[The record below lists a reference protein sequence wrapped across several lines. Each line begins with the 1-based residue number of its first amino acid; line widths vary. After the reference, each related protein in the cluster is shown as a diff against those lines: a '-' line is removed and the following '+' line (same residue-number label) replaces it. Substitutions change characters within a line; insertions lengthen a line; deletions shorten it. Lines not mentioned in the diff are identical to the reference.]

1 MIQRNKHN
9 AKLIWTVW
17 IWCPTTYR
25 GRYVDK
31 HTVKAFFDQMLY
43 IVSHLSNL
51 CLVPMGYWEDG
62 ALMLTYAD
70 NNADIRRQINI
81 EWLRY
86 WSRVV
91 CIRHYPPP
99 SCRRA
104 RDTVTSRMT
113 LIPSARKDAV
123 LIPLKQAA
131 PIAGVDF
138 SESWL
143 EYQFVVIFFLQHER
157 LSRERFPGEREA
169 IIQAINSRVRFNRSH
184 NSIRFLIY
192 IDASLNNIVPII
204 LCRVNYIF
212 NSLWTLEISVLCVSR
227 RWPGARN
234 S

>member
-1 MIQRNKHN
+1 
-9 AKLIWTVW
+9 
-17 IWCPTTYR
+17 
-25 GRYVDK
+25 
-31 HTVKAFFDQMLY
+31 MLY

-91 CIRHYPPP
+91 CTRHYPPP

-104 RDTVTSRMT
+104 RGTVTSRMT

-143 EYQFVVIFFLQHER
+143 EHQFGVIFFLQHER

-192 IDASLNNIVPII
+192 IDASLDWII
-204 LCRVNYIF
+204 LCPSYFVVSTISSIHYGRWRYLFCVWAEGDQAPGTAKMFKVSNA
-212 NSLWTLEISVLCVSR
+212 WT
-227 RWPGARN
+227 
-234 S
+234 